1 MTDRDVRDLIVRSF
15 EGIAERHGVARSK
28 SHACALQLV
37 AALEGHGVR
46 LVRPANLHDPAADWR
61 RPRQEQIPRA
71 ADYDPDDPYYAARL
85 YVTGNPPTG
94 AEPPPEGQLE
104 IPLDLLPTDKAH
116 P

>member
-46 LVRPANLHDPAADWR
+46 LVRPANLHDPNADWR
-61 RPRQEQIPRA
+61 RPRQAPIPRA
-71 ADYDPDDPYYAARL
+71 ADHDPDDPYYAARL

-94 AEPPPEGQLE
+94 AEPPPEGAQLE
-104 IPLDLLPTDKAH
+104 IPLE
-116 P
+116 